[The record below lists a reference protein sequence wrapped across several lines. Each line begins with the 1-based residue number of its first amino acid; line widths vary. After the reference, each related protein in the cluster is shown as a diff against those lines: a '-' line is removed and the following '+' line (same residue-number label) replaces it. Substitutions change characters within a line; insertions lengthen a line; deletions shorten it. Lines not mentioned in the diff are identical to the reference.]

1 MFTIPVMQIS
11 ETDAYHS
18 PVIIKAKGEIGQYP
32 DYGEEWD
39 EEDWEED

>member
-1 MFTIPVMQIS
+1 MFTIHVMQIS

-18 PVIIKAKGEIGQYP
+18 PVIIKAKGEIEQYP

-39 EEDWEED
+39 EEEWEED